1 MTEARADRPG
11 RHLSEGEALMGRATE
26 HAADDAIRT
35 PDGPD
40 GVRAR
45 LPALGRLAA
54 LPSADLHELV
64 RRALG
69 APATG
74 AVTAGLFQSSI

>member
-1 MTEARADRPG
+1 
-11 RHLSEGEALMGRATE
+11 MGRATE
-26 HAADDAIRT
+26 HAADDSIRT

-40 GVRAR
+40 GSDAPRAAGAR

-69 APATG
+69 VPAAG